1 MNRFNPDFPNTYR
14 IAFILLFVVIVLYSK
29 AVHATEVP
37 SLVGKNVIFIHL
49 ESFQNF
55 TIGQTLGGT
64 PLTPNMNALVKQG
77 LWFSRC
83 YPQIAG
89 GNTSDAEFMAN
100 TSLLPAA
107 TGAVFE
113 RFTSGAYHS
122 IGNILKNKGYRTA
135 VFHGNTAKVW
145 NRPTMYPALGFERF
159 DSAAQYARGLKIGL
173 GLADRP
179 FYAETAQKLLSIGEP
194 FFAAVLSL
202 SGHHPFKIPDSEDCF
217 TPAPYTGTV
226 LGDYL
231 RAVHYADAALGSFIA
246 ELRRSGLLERSLVVI
261 YGDHGGVP
269 LSEYERLDHFLKS
282 NRRDEWEDPS
292 PNRPNPALWR
302 ERAQVPLLF
311 LAEEAILAS
320 SVDVPVGQVDIASTV
335 AGIMGIEMPEA
346 VGTDLT
352 RDTPPFVVFRDGS
365 IIKGNLWITNITDN
379 KALVYSLA
387 DGSLIFSGNDGRVL
401 FSGTI
406 NQAIEMLRSSD
417 RVLEQHR

>member
-1 MNRFNPDFPNTYR
+1 MGRN
-14 IAFILLFVVIVLYSK
+14 I
-29 AVHATEVP
+29 
-37 SLVGKNVIFIHL
+37 IFIHL

-55 TIGQTLGGT
+55 TIGQTLDGT

-113 RFTSGAYHS
+113 QFTSGAYHS

-145 NRPTMYPALGFERF
+145 NRPVMYPTLGFERF
-159 DSAAQYARGLKIGL
+159 DSAAQYVRGLKIGL

-194 FFAAVLSL
+194 FFAVVISL
-202 SGHHPFKIPDSEDCF
+202 SSHHPFKIPDSEDSF
-217 TPAPYTGTV
+217 IPTPYTGTV

-231 RAVHYADAALGSFIA
+231 RAIHYADAALGSFIA

-269 LSEYERLDHFLKS
+269 LAEYERLEHFLK
-282 NRRDEWEDPS
+282 NRHGEQKAPS
-292 PNRPNPALWR
+292 SNRPNPALWR
-302 ERAQVPLLF
+302 DRTQVPLLF
-311 LAEEAILAS
+311 LAEGSNLFGSFDI
-320 SVDVPVGQVDIASTV
+320 PVGQVDIAHTV
-335 AGIMGIEMPEA
+335 AGIMGMEMPEA
-346 VGTDLT
+346 VGTNLM

-365 IIKGNLWITNITDN
+365 IIKDNLWITNITDDE
-379 KALVYSLA
+379 AQVYNLT
-387 DGSLIFSGNDGRVL
+387 DGSLIFSGNDGRLL

-417 RVLEQHR
+417 KVLEQHR